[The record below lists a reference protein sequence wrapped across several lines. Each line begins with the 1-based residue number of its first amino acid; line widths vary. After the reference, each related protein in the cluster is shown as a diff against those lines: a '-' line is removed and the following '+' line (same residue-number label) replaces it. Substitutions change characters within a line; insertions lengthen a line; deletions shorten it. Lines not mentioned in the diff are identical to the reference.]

1 MKPFLIQNF
10 VDKQAGN
17 LNINTRNPF
26 IKKDTIAAS
35 DFAVRSVEE
44 SQPIFQQLDTSAKP
58 RKFNPIGKNEDTPVI
73 PSESNSDVYDEVQ
86 ILDKDW
92 TRQAFLISD
101 DQMETALNG
110 FDKVNRYYSTAT
122 AKFTDTRMGGNIGI
136 NARPQF
142 THYSD
147 ICLPGRIKG
156 RDPNPSVKMTSTPIG
171 MGRYYSEAID
181 DNAQTIYMRFGVPQF
196 NSLLSFFS
204 KAFDPHMTTLA
215 RTGRTTSTWY
225 MLGKVAGTVL
235 TVTAFPALSATII
248 GGRVLSIFF
257 SRQTSK
263 YYTMKPTMHTY
274 WTAVQ
279 TLVNAI
285 SVNKGLLPRFYEDL
299 GLSASAKGQEIGT
312 PYKFDNVMLE
322 YLHNAMPDIFTDSN
336 SIDVFAMATRAQRI
350 ANQQYRN
357 DYERLN
363 KSTATDFSGY
373 VMKDYQD
380 KITMPEAHTFGK
392 YLDELFKWGDYYKS
406 DDRDTRLE
414 LTPKDDPVTGQPVQD
429 VAKNKFMNYFDAE
442 FRGGAE
448 FAIFKVDHTGAVGES
463 FSNSAVESD
472 ISQKFN
478 STSSTARSARFTFAE
493 GNVAGDTLKGVMGA
507 VGEVVSGTLSGVTM
521 GLFDGIAGLAGS
533 GYIDIPKHWQS
544 STAQLPHSSY
554 TIQLIAPYGNVISQ
568 LQNIHIPLCMLLAGA
583 LPLSTG
589 SQSYTSPFLCQI
601 FDRGRC
607 QIQLGMIDNI
617 SIQRGT
623 CNLPFNNRGNVN
635 AIDVTFSVADLSS
648 IMHMP
653 ISTGSLFGG
662 QTAIDE
668 DNILMDYLAVLSGQ
682 DMYSQLFAIPK
693 AKLNFAK
700 TLRGIQ
706 NFTSPAYWASTVH
719 DTMTVGALRHLLVG
733 PIIEG
738 VADAPATITR

>member
-10 VDKQAGN
+10 VDRQNA
-17 LNINTRNPF
+17 NISVNTRNPF
-26 IKKDTIAAS
+26 IKKDTIHAS
-35 DFAVRSVEE
+35 DVAVDTVEKTE
-44 SQPIFQQLDTSAKP
+44 SIFSQVDKNSKPIKIDTKPSPKEQQILPKTDESILD
-58 RKFNPIGKNEDTPVI
+58 D
-73 PSESNSDVYDEVQ
+73 VQ
-86 ILDKDW
+86 ILDRDW
-92 TRQAFLISD
+92 ARQAFLISD

-110 FDKVNRYYSTAT
+110 FDQKNRYYSTAT
-122 AKFTDTRMGGNIGI
+122 AKFTDTRMGGNIGV

-156 RDPNPSVKMTSTPIG
+156 RDPNPSVKMTSTPLG

-181 DNAQTIYMRFGVPQF
+181 DNAQTVYLRFGVPQF

-225 MLGKVAGTVL
+225 MLGKVAGSLMLVS
-235 TVTAFPALSATII
+235 AAPALATAII
-248 GGRVLSIFF
+248 GGRVLSLFF

-274 WTAVQ
+274 WSAVQ
-279 TLVNAI
+279 VLVNMIAI
-285 SVNKGLLPRFYEDL
+285 NKGLLPRFYEEM
-299 GLSASAKGQEIGT
+299 GLSPSSKGQEIGT
-312 PYKFDNVMLE
+312 QYKFDNVMME

-336 SIDVFAMATRAQRI
+336 GIDVFGLATRAQRI

-363 KSTATDFSGY
+363 KATATDFQGY
-373 VMKDYQD
+373 VQKDYQD
-380 KITMPEAHTFGK
+380 KIIMPEAHTFSK
-392 YLDELFKWGDYYKS
+392 FLDELVKFGDYYKS

-414 LTPKDDPVTGQPVQD
+414 LTPKVDPVTGEPVQD
-429 VAKNKFMNYFDAE
+429 AAKDKFLNYFDAE

-448 FAIFKVDHTGAVGES
+448 FAIFKVDHTGAVSES
-463 FSNSAVESD
+463 FSNSVVESD

-493 GNVAGDTLKGVMGA
+493 GNVAGETLQGIMGA
-507 VGEVVSGTLSGVTM
+507 VGEVISGTLSGVTG

-568 LQNIHIPLCMLLAGA
+568 LQNIYIPLCMLLAGS

-601 FDRGRC
+601 YDRGRC
-607 QIQLGMIDNI
+607 QIQLGMIDQI

-623 CNLPFNNRGNVN
+623 CNLPFNNRGNVM

-653 ISTGSLFGG
+653 ISTGALFGG
-662 QTAIDE
+662 MNAIDE

-682 DMYSQLFAIPK
+682 DMYSQLYAIPK

-700 TLRGIQ
+700 TLRGLQ
-706 NFTSPAYWASTVH
+706 NFTSPAYWASTIH
-719 DTMTVGALRHLLVG
+719 DTMTTGMLRYAMVG

-738 VADAPATITR
+738 LADAPASITR